1 MPASLADITQW
12 LESQTDKEL
21 VITKQEDSDLDEVVM
36 RLARVER
43 RGERSDSPDDYTNG
57 ASLLLR
63 GNGTVVTE
71 GREEPLPSDAFEIPL
86 EGLSLTETADDAALL
101 VTERAKY
108 EIKVRI

>member
-1 MPASLADITQW
+1 MPASIADVTEW

-21 VITKQEDSDLDEVVM
+21 VVTKHEDHDLDEVRI
-36 RLARVER
+36 RLERVER
-43 RGERSDSPDDYTNG
+43 KGERSDSPDDYTNG

-101 VTERAKY
+101 VTERARY
-108 EIKVRI
+108 SIKVRN

>member
-1 MPASLADITQW
+1 MPASIADVTEW

-21 VITKQEDSDLDEVVM
+21 VVTKHEDSDLDEVII
-36 RLARVER
+36 RLSRVER

-86 EGLSLTETADDAALL
+86 EGLSLTETADDAVLL
-101 VTERAKY
+101 VTERARY
-108 EIKVRI
+108 SIKVRN